1 MSMLPCDAVD
11 KAYPSPVYGGF
22 DASNA
27 MRNVQLQNAFTDL
40 PKPRKT
46 GTTIC
51 GVVFDGGVVLGADTR
66 ATGELVVDKNCQK
79 IHYIAPNIFCCGA
92 GTAADCRM
100 TARQMSSQL
109 ELLRLNT
116 GSSKSRVVTCVTML
130 KRHLFQ
136 HQGQIECAL
145 IVGGVDATGAYL
157 HNVAPHGSTDSL
169 SYASQGSGSLAA
181 MSVLESR
188 FKDGLTEAEGMALCC
203 DAVLAGVFNDL
214 GSGSSVDLCVI
225 RKTDTSYLRGYR
237 QPNDVAP
244 LRAAIRM
251 PLPAFNFPK
260 GSTVFTKE
268 RIEIFDRPAVAGT
281 AESAME
287 VEG

>member
-1 MSMLPCDAVD
+1 MSNVMRNTQL
-11 KAYPSPVYGGF
+11 
-22 DASNA
+22 SNA
-27 MRNVQLQNAFTDL
+27 FSNL

-51 GVVFDGGVVLGADTR
+51 GVVYDGGVVLGADTR

-79 IHYIAPNIFCCGA
+79 IHYIAPNIYCCGA

-116 GSSKSRVVTCVTML
+116 GASKSRVVTCVTLL

-145 IVGGVDATGAYL
+145 IVGGVDATGAFL

-188 FKDGLTEAEGMALCC
+188 YRDGLTEEEAMALCS

-225 RKTDTSYLRGYR
+225 RSTDTSYLRGYR
-237 QPNDVAP
+237 TPNDVAP
-244 LRAAIRM
+244 LRAQVRL
-251 PLPAFNFPK
+251 PKPAFNFPK
-260 GSTVFTKE
+260 GSTVFTNE
-268 RIEIFDRPAVAGT
+268 RVEVFEKPATGT
-281 AESAME
+281 ADTAME